1 VLRTSKRSKYFYKR
15 YAAVPLVKV
24 LRSSA
29 SLSTAVIYLFGVS
42 TPLIQLGWGR
52 EEKSSEMPGPRQNL

>member
-1 VLRTSKRSKYFYKR
+1 MVPSLGTTFVFSVLFL

-29 SLSTAVIYLFGVS
+29 SLSTAVIYLFVFLL
-42 TPLIQLGWGR
+42 P
-52 EEKSSEMPGPRQNL
+52 